1 MTDATTDLTID
12 YVERRAK
19 FKRRAESNLNKK
31 VLDGFKQLQRCANRS
46 RYAYD
51 DQQVEKIL
59 LEIRQ
64 GVTDLERAFTDAG
77 GEGRKWVEL

>member
-1 MTDATTDLTID
+1 MTTEDLTID

-19 FKRRAESNLNKK
+19 FKKRAESNLNKK
-31 VLDGFKQLQRCANRS
+31 VLDGFKQLQRCANRN

-51 DQQVEKIL
+51 EQQVEKIL
-59 LEIRQ
+59 LEIKQ
-64 GVTDLERAFTDAG
+64 GLADLERTFRDAG